1 MHILLFTQYF
11 PPEVGAPQTRLDAM
25 TRLAVDAGHRVTIVT
40 AMPSY
45 PTDRI
50 FDDYRRRIV
59 AREHQA
65 GREVIRTWSLPSLGA
80 GYRRMLSYGSF
91 AVAGFIGLLRAERPD
106 VLVVESPPL
115 TNALPALVWARVR
128 RVPVVFNVAD
138 LWPDAA
144 VAMGG
149 LHPGRLLNA
158 MYALE
163 RWAYR
168 KSRLVS
174 TVTDGVANRLVTDK
188 GLSPD
193 KIFMVPNGVDTNQF
207 SPAAGDAEAVRALG
221 FKDHP
226 FLIYAGTMSLA
237 HGMDPLIDAFV
248 ESAADESFPHL
259 LLVGAGSERS
269 RLELRVR
276 EAGVHNIHFRD
287 PVPPSVLAAILPF
300 AVAGV
305 VTMAE
310 VPINKSTRAAKLFP
324 LMAAGIPVLYAGY
337 GEGAACVVDS
347 NSGLAVQNQPS
358 AIIDA
363 VRALAADPVVSASM
377 GASGRDYVVSRWS
390 WQGIVDVWLSRLT
403 QLVGTSRA
411 SSKRPSGP

>member
-1 MHILLFTQYF
+1 MHILLLTQYF

-50 FDDYRRRIV
+50 FDGYRRRLI

-65 GREVIRTWSLPSLGA
+65 GRDVIRTWALPSLGA
-80 GYRRMLSYGSF
+80 GYRRMLSYASF
-91 AVAGFIGLLRAERPD
+91 AVAGLFGLLRAERPD

-115 TNALPALVWARVR
+115 TNALPGLLWARAR

-174 TVTDGVANRLVTDK
+174 TVTDGVANRLVAEK
-188 GLSPD
+188 GVSRD
-193 KIFMVPNGVDTNQF
+193 KIVMVPNGVDTNQF
-207 SPAAGDAEAVRALG
+207 SPAVGDVEAVRALG
-221 FKDHP
+221 LADHP

-237 HGMDPLIDAFV
+237 HGMDALIDAFV
-248 ESAADESFPHL
+248 ESSADESFPHL

-287 PVPPSVLAAILPF
+287 PVPPSVLASILPF

-310 VPINKSTRAAKLFP
+310 VPLNHSTRAAKLFP

-337 GEGAACVVDS
+337 GEGAAILADCKG
-347 NSGLAVQNQPS
+347 GLAVRNQS
-358 AIIDA
+358 SEIIDA
-363 VRALAADPVVSASM
+363 VRTLSSDPEASAAM
-377 GASGRDYVVSRWS
+377 GASGREYVVSRWS
-390 WQGIVDVWLSRLT
+390 WQGIVDVWLSRLE
-403 QLVGTSRA
+403 QLVDTRPPA
-411 SSKRPSGP
+411 S